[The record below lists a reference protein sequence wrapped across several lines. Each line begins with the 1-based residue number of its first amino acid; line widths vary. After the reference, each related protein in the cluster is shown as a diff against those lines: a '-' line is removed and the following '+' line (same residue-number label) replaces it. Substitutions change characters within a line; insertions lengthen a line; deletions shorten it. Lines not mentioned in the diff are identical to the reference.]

1 MGGRS
6 ALEVNVLAGGGAG
19 LIETSATYPLDLAKT
34 RQQLSMMRSSATVP
48 QVLREVFREA
58 GLRGLYSGISAPLLS
73 EVPRRALKF
82 TMNGLFKQSLAPLWP
97 EPRSVSGNVALS
109 TVAGSLAGEAPV
121 ARTTRHSADTH
132 TRAHRNLSATVYCA
146 RSNCQAGVTARRSF

>member
-1 MGGRS
+1 M
-6 ALEVNVLAGGGAG
+6 
-19 LIETSATYPLDLAKT
+19 IETSVTYPLDLAKT

-82 TMNGLFKQSLAPLWP
+82 TMNGLFKQSLASKWP
-97 EPRSVSGNVALS
+97 EPRSVAGDVAVS
-109 TVAGSLAGEAPV
+109 TVAGSLAGEARCQSV
-121 ARTTRHSADTH
+121 ARTTHHSADTH
-132 TRAHRNLSATVYCA
+132 ARARRDFHAIVCCA
-146 RSNCQAGVTARRSF
+146 RPNCQACVAARRSF